1 MMCSFIIWTQ
11 HFIVI
16 HVEWIQN
23 IFYCKINS
31 VTDYYYT
38 SYEIQFFKNDQN
50 IAAAVILKKK
60 KNWDLRE
67 PV

>member
-31 VTDYYYT
+31 VTDYYS